1 MYYPEE
7 IIEEVRERND
17 IVDVISSYI
26 KLQRRGSSYFGLCP
40 FHNEKTGSF
49 SVSPSKQMYYCFG
62 CGAGGNVISFRMQ
75 YENETFPEAV
85 KALAQRAG
93 IALPE
98 EAESEDQKKA
108 RNVRARLMEMNK
120 LAGTF
125 YYYQLRSPEGKTGL
139 AYLQGRNLS
148 EETMRSFGLGFAGKK
163 RDSLCRFL
171 KQKGFD
177 NDLLRRS
184 GLTGYDEKSGMYDKF
199 FNRVMFPIMDVNS
212 RIIGFG
218 GRVMG
223 DGKPKYLNSPETE
236 VFDKGRNLY
245 GLNIARRTREPYL
258 ILCEGY
264 MDVISMHQAGFTNA
278 VASLGTALTQG
289 HASLL
294 RRYTKEVILSYDSD
308 EAGTKAALRAIPILR
323 EAGIRARVLDL
334 KPYKDPDELIK
345 ALGAETF
352 RERLNSARSS
362 FDFEMEVTEKKYRIS
377 DPEEKTRFLTEAAAY
392 IARFDMEVERET
404 YTQAVAARYHVSYEG
419 MKKMVLRQLM
429 RGDIPERTVRHPDAP
444 GERKNDGVSKTEGLV
459 LTLMSE
465 YPGFYRA
472 AKPYLKP
479 EDFSD
484 DVTRKSAQT
493 LFEQLEKG
501 KALPAAVPDQFSEEE
516 ERKRASALF
525 QVKLPEMSGEELRR
539 AMREALRSVIQAS
552 MERQEKETE
561 TDGAASDDLGALK
574 AVLERKRVLEEIGRL
589 PIDIST

>member
-1 MYYPEE
+1 
-7 IIEEVRERND
+7 
-17 IVDVISSYI
+17 
-26 KLQRRGSSYFGLCP
+26 
-40 FHNEKTGSF
+40 
-49 SVSPSKQMYYCFG
+49 
-62 CGAGGNVISFRMQ
+62 
-75 YENETFPEAV
+75 
-85 KALAQRAG
+85 
-93 IALPE
+93 
-98 EAESEDQKKA
+98 
-108 RNVRARLMEMNK
+108 
-120 LAGTF
+120 
-125 YYYQLRSPEGKTGL
+125 
-139 AYLQGRNLS
+139 
-148 EETMRSFGLGFAGKK
+148 
-163 RDSLCRFL
+163 
-171 KQKGFD
+171 
-177 NDLLRRS
+177 
-184 GLTGYDEKSGMYDKF
+184 
-199 FNRVMFPIMDVNS
+199 
-212 RIIGFG
+212 
-218 GRVMG
+218 MG

-308 EAGTKAALRAIPILR
+308 EAGTKAALRAIPLLR

-429 RGDIPERTVRHPDAP
+429 RGDIPERTVRRPDAP